1 MSSGTSTDRDAR
13 QGGAGFEVWHL
24 YLMLSLG
31 GAITVVM
38 VSQNTHP
45 AALLL
50 LSAAVLAT
58 GLVATMIHHGL
69 AALLG
74 ARAVEP
80 RLTERSR
87 EGLERDK
94 ALVLRSIK
102 ELEFDRAMRKVGDAD
117 FAEIGA
123 SLRARAMS
131 IMQLLEGTLAD
142 DRPPAVVPDA
152 PATPDVVAER
162 GACAECGGSVDPD
175 GRFCKHCGA
184 RLGEVS

>member
-38 VSQNTHP
+38 VSQSTHP

-74 ARAVEP
+74 ARTVEP

-117 FAEIGA
+117 FAEISA

-131 IMQLLEGTLAD
+131 IMQDLEGTLSD
-142 DRPPAVVPDA
+142 DGPVTTATAEPA
-152 PATPDVVAER
+152 PDVVATER
-162 GACAECGGSVDPD
+162 GVCAACAGANDSDA
-175 GRFCKHCGA
+175 RFCKHCGA
-184 RLGEVS
+184 RLGEEA